1 MWSFIRPDVS
11 CTCCK
16 LFCDLSVRQHVLWAI
31 FSTRP
36 LPASVACS
44 ILCDDMSSQLSPGTE
59 ADTLLLLCGPSK
71 HCISRTKPMSVGEL
85 PSSLVSDLPIN
96 RTLEHRIIS
105 VSTKDILIQKH
116 FWVKDIVTSW
126 IAVWN
131 EHAIFGFVFS
141 ECLDEIHRNIANC
154 SRTPLTRIDRDGE
167 PSGYAE
173 NPDNGIFLWKWAT
186 LAVRNSAVTI
196 YSISASKYFDRAW
209 FEVLEAITVH
219 CTWSDNR

>member
-1 MWSFIRPDVS
+1 MWSPIRPDVS

-44 ILCDDMSSQLSPGTE
+44 ILCDDMSSQLSPGRE

-71 HCISRTKPMSVGEL
+71 HCISRTKPMFVGEL
-85 PSSLVSDLPIN
+85 PSSFVSDLPIN
-96 RTLEHRIIS
+96 RTFEHRIIS
-105 VSTKDILIQKH
+105 VRTKDILNQIH
-116 FWVKDIVTSW
+116 FWLKDVATSW
-126 IAVWN
+126 IVIWN
-131 EHAIFGFVFS
+131 VHIIFCFVFS
-141 ECLDEIHRNIANC
+141 ECLDEINRNIVNY
-154 SRTPLTRIDRDGE
+154 SRTPLIGIDRDGE

-173 NPDNGIFLWKWAT
+173 NPDNWIFLWKWAT
-186 LAVRNSAVTI
+186 LAVLDSAVTI
-196 YSISASKYFDRAW
+196 YSISASKYFYHAR
-209 FEVLEAITVH
+209 FEVLETITLH